1 MKTGDLRVL
10 ALGIALLTVIA
21 PLACRTQAS
30 GQPPETAATATA
42 TTTASTPDGGLP
54 IPPPSSRHGVIVPND
69 VGMGAG
75 PSGPATNTGATSSG
89 SANPIVNPPAGGH

>member
-1 MKTGDLRVL
+1 MKTRDLQVL
-10 ALGIALLTVIA
+10 ALGLALLSVLA

-30 GQPPETAATATA
+30 GQPPATAA

-54 IPPPSSRHGVIVPND
+54 LPPPSSRHGVIVPND

-75 PSGPATNTGATSSG
+75 PSGPATNTGANSG
-89 SANPIVNPPAGGH
+89 GAATPIVNPPAGGH